1 MPCAIAL
8 SISCGTRH
16 SSSDQVMIRCGKV
29 ASSGSDSRTLHY
41 LFETRESGQGG
52 YRYMYVILQVYSKIE
67 KVYRFYFLYVYAVC
81 FFTYIQP
88 VVFDLHWDHSPFK
101 ADSYGNPIAS
111 IRFWSGCRN
120 KYISHESKN
129 RLLCEIGC
137 GDRAWDRARVVCL
150 FARGF
155 QELLSS
161 SQRRLHRYA

>member
-1 MPCAIAL
+1 MQCAVAL

-29 ASSGSDSRTLHY
+29 ASSRSDSLTLHY
-41 LFETRESGQGG
+41 LFETRKSGQGG
-52 YRYMYVILQVYSKIE
+52 YRYTCVIIQVYSKIE
-67 KVYRFYFLYVYAVC
+67 KTYCFLYVYKYAVC

-88 VVFDLHWDHSPFK
+88 VVFDLLWDHSPFE

-111 IRFWSGCRN
+111 IRFWSGYRN
-120 KYISHESKN
+120 RYLSRESKN
-129 RLLCEIGC
+129 RLVCEIGC

-155 QELLSS
+155 QQLLSS